1 MGHVMNF
8 SLRKENKTWSP
19 IDKEKNTS
27 LVEVTIHE
35 GRNHIVRKLF
45 ATLGY
50 DVLKLSRIAY
60 GNLTLGNLKSGE
72 YRLLSHDE
80 VKSLYGHK

>member
-1 MGHVMNF
+1 MKV
-8 SLRKENKTWSP
+8 KE
-19 IDKEKNTS
+19 IDKQKNTS

-60 GNLTLGNLKSGE
+60 GSLTIGNLKSGE
-72 YRLLSHDE
+72 YRILSQDE